1 MNADPIVTTASAATI
16 RALKYVALEY
26 AAARRHAFFV
36 ERLLDIVNL
45 RKRYNK
51 KWQHQL

>member
-1 MNADPIVTTASAATI
+1 MRTPMTASEASI
-16 RALKYVALEY
+16 LMYKRMAL
-26 AAARRHAFFV
+26 RHAYGYMYKYRT